1 MATTDIHALAGA
13 YVLDAVDDIERAAFT
28 RHLAEC
34 ESCRTEVDEMREA
47 TARLADST
55 WSVPSPRLRTDVM
68 AAIARTRQVAPGAPA
83 PAEREAG
90 AVSRWRRFTAGAV
103 AAGILAAGA
112 GAATWAVQEQRV
124 RDSEALVAIAAAKER
139 RTQQILAA
147 PDVQVR
153 TTFLRDGGRVTVVMS
168 PGHRAGVVMLAAD
181 APPPPGKVFQ
191 MWTINAAGVTNAGVM
206 PAGASSS
213 VQIIDGLPGNDAFG
227 VTVEPVGGSATPTV
241 PTVAKVTLT

>member
-55 WSVPSPRLRTDVM
+55 WSVPPPTLKADVLS
-68 AAIARTRQVAPGAPA
+68 AISRTRQIAPGAPA
-83 PAEREAG
+83 PAEEAG
-90 AVSRWRRFTAGAV
+90 AVSRWRRFTAGAA

-124 RDSEALVAIAAAKER
+124 RDSEEQVAIAAAREQ

-147 PDVQVR
+147 PDVQVK
-153 TTFLRDGGRVTVVMS
+153 TTFMRDGGRVTVVMS
-168 PGHRAGVVMLAAD
+168 PARRAGVVMLAAD
-181 APPPPGKVFQ
+181 AAPPPGKVFQ
-191 MWTINAAGVTNAGVM
+191 MWTIDERGATNAGVLA
-206 PAGASSS
+206 AGAAST
-213 VQIIDGLPGNDAFG
+213 VQIIDGLPGNNAFG
-227 VTVEPVGGSATPTV
+227 VTVEPTGGSAMPTMPIV
-241 PTVAKVTLT
+241 ATVQLI